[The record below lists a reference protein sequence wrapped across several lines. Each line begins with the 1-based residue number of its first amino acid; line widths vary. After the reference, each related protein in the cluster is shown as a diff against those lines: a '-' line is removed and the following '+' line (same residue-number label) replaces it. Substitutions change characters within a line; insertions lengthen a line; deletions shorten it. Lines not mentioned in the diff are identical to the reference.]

1 MACREDASFY
11 ESLPRI
17 NQVLFWWSRLLLFPS
32 PMYRKTTSNSTFQ
45 RSPPTPAVCDMM
57 GQTAWFAFLFTNIT
71 ILKWWVFPA
80 LVLLSLPLRF
90 DCFGNAHIAVM
101 MMVCEQKAKLALF
114 VPLSGLRAAV
124 WSCPDLRVGFMVLAG
139 CPALVCSCCIVFV
152 RH

>member
-11 ESLPRI
+11 ESLPHI
-17 NQVLFWWSRLLLFPS
+17 NQILFYPDYFYFLPPCTEKQHR
-32 PMYRKTTSNSTFQ
+32 NSTFQ

-71 ILKWWVFPA
+71 ILKWRVFPA

-114 VPLSGLRAAV
+114 VPLSALRAAV
-124 WSCPDLRVGFMVLAG
+124 WSCPDIRVGFMVLAG

-152 RH
+152 CH